1 MSEIVHNTLFTIGHS
16 THTQEHFLS
25 LLRLQGITALCD
37 VRSKPYSRVN
47 PQFNREK
54 LSESLLACRIKYVFL
69 GKELGAR
76 SEDPA
81 CYDHGKVQ
89 YERLAQTEL
98 FRLGLKRV
106 QKGMKEYRLVLMCA
120 EKEPLA
126 CHRTILVARHL
137 VAFGIIVQHIHAD
150 GTLENHTD
158 ALRRLAKTLNL
169 REDEHNLFR
178 TREDL
183 FAQAYRLQEERIAYE
198 PSDLAPAD
206 VRALRSAAG

>member
-1 MSEIVHNTLFTIGHS
+1 MSETIHDTVFTIGHS
-16 THTQEHFLS
+16 THSQEHFLS

-54 LSESLLACRIKYVFL
+54 LSECLRACRIKYVFL

-81 CYDHGKVQ
+81 CYEHGKVQ

-137 VAFGIIVQHIHAD
+137 AALGIIIQHIHAD
-150 GTLENHTD
+150 GALEDHTD
-158 ALRRLAKTLNL
+158 ALRRLAKALNL
-169 REDEHNLFR
+169 HEDEHHFFR
-178 TREDL
+178 SPEDL
-183 FAQAYRLQEERIAYE
+183 FAQAYRLQGERIAYD
-198 PSDLAPAD
+198 PSDTVPAD
-206 VRALRSAAG
+206 IRALRSAAG